1 MRGVDGVQRQMD
13 VGDASSEADNTSTG
27 ILLPERNLL
36 SLFVCPRYHSA

>member
-13 VGDASSEADNTSTG
+13 VGDASSKAANTSTK

-36 SLFVCPRYHSA
+36 SLSVCPRYHNA